1 MKLGRCFLAENCFD
15 SYEQSVACDG
25 PVCFCFTE
33 SSLDFAE
40 LSDFNL
46 NDLCGG
52 DCSLVTAAI
61 WAEGISKITILA
73 QSAINQEY
81 YLIDYTKDRFNN
93 SGMKSAFPQIFA
105 DRSTTLKKCL
115 KFTNFCRHD
124 SYYRSHSDN
133 SI

>member
-1 MKLGRCFLAENCFD
+1 MLFSIAD
-15 SYEQSVACDG
+15 S
-25 PVCFCFTE
+25 P
-33 SSLDFAE
+33 LDFSE

-93 SGMKSAFPQIFA
+93 SGIKAYPCIHHIFA
-105 DRSTTLKKCL
+105 ENST
-115 KFTNFCRHD
+115 
-124 SYYRSHSDN
+124 
-133 SI
+133 I